1 MKCEFS
7 KIGRQTGKQI
17 AAMTGGAALLLTL
30 AGCHVDMWRQPK
42 ERPQSTSDFFA
53 DGLSNR
59 LPVANTVVRGSDAI
73 KQDEGYYTGYVGGVV
88 NGKAIEFLPEKAL
101 AAFPAATDE
110 GRKLAMLKR
119 GQDRYN
125 IFCTP
130 CHGKIGDGNGMIA
143 QRGFALRRPPGNYH
157 TEALRKMPLGHFYDV
172 IVNGYGSMYSYASRI
187 QDVNDRWAIVAY
199 IRALQLSQN
208 STMTNLT
215 PTDNATMPGSSAIM
229 PNNDAPA
236 SNPNA
241 PMRQPNAVMPNASG
255 ATEGGK

>member
-1 MKCEFS
+1 MKQDFS
-7 KIGRQTGKQI
+7 KTGRQTAKQI
-17 AAMTGGAALLLTL
+17 GAMFGGSALLIAL

-42 ERPQSTSDFFA
+42 ERPQSTSEFFA
-53 DGLSNR
+53 DGASNR
-59 LPVANTVVRGSDAI
+59 LPVANTVVRGSDAV
-73 KQDEGYYTGYVGGVV
+73 KQDEGYYTGYVGGIV

-101 AAFPAATDE
+101 ASFPGATEAD
-110 GRKLAMLKR
+110 RKLSMLKR

-125 IFCTP
+125 IFCAP

-157 TEALRKMPLGHFYDV
+157 TDALRKMPVGHFYDV

-208 STMTNLT
+208 
-215 PTDNATMPGSSAIM
+215 ATGKS
-229 PNNDAPA
+229 DAPTGGA
-236 SNPNA
+236 SMNQPDAITPNGPNA
-241 PMRQPNAVMPNASG
+241 PMPG
-255 ATEGGK
+255 AAEGGMTR